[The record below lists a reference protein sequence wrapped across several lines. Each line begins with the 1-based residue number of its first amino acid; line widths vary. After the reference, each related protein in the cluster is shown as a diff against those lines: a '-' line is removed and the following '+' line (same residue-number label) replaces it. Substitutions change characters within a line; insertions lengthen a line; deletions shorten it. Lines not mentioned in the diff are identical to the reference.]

1 MTLSGTKA
9 ATEEHIHDYNFI
21 LQHSP
26 MQVVLKHFCAY
37 AHIHYWKHLVTAPP
51 PTEAT
56 VGEVTAPLCV
66 LCDGCKMVGLSHK
79 GVQCSVFNRTLNKM
93 LFKYITDMYL
103 TILSSRVDL

>member
-1 MTLSGTKA
+1 
-9 ATEEHIHDYNFI
+9 
-21 LQHSP
+21 

-37 AHIHYWKHLVTAPP
+37 AHIHIHYWKHLVTAPP

-66 LCDGCKMVGLSHK
+66 LKMVGLSHK
-79 GVQCSVFNRTLNKM
+79 GVQCSVFNHTLNKM